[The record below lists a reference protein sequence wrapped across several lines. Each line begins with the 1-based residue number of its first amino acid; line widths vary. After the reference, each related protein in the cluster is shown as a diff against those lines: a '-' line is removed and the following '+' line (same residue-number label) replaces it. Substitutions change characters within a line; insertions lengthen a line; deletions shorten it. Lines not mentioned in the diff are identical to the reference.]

1 MLVLLTDLFV
11 LLKVFNLIN
20 IHMAIMLVSGSTPL
34 TPPLELFFSLFI
46 RLLLL
51 VYHLVF
57 VVFKLLFLLFSH
69 S

>member
-1 MLVLLTDLFV
+1 LLVLLTDLFV

-20 IHMAIMLVSGSTPL
+20 IHMALMLVSGSTPL
-34 TPPLELFFSLFI
+34 TPPLKLFFSLFI
-46 RLLLL
+46 RLLFL

-57 VVFKLLFLLFSH
+57 VVFKFLFLLFPH